1 MIKKFFLSIIT
12 LLLFSLQSNAQSIS
26 MIGDAVSGWGTDV
39 VMTTTDNVNYTLS
52 NFTFSNGGAKFRQ
65 DASWGTNWGANAF
78 PSGTA
83 NLNGSNIPVVAGIYD
98 VSFNRTT
105 RAYSFTP
112 VVTGFDA
119 ISISGT
125 AGPGLNADTAML
137 TVDGVNYTLNDCALT
152 AGTLIFRK
160 NNSSAVTW
168 GSASFPSGTATQGG
182 AAMVVTAG
190 TYDISFNKT
199 TGAYTF
205 AFAKIGIIGSATPG
219 GWNTDTLMSTTDGI
233 NYILEGLTL
242 ITGELKFR
250 QNQNWAVNWGAATFP
265 FGTATLNN
273 VSNIPA
279 TAGTYSVSF
288 NKNTGA
294 FSFSAGYPVISLTA
308 AGNTAIDL
316 ITIDGENY
324 YINNYSI
331 TGGDYLF
338 TQSSNNNTWG
348 TNSFPSGT
356 ATLGG
361 DAIPVLTGDYNIT
374 FNRITGAFSFNYL
387 TISVIGSATPGGW
400 NADTNLTST
409 DGVNYSLSGLT
420 LIEGELKFRQNQNWA
435 VSWGTNAFPIGTAT
449 LNGSNIPATAG
460 TYSVSFNKNT
470 GAFSFSAGYPVISLT
485 AAGNTAIDLITID
498 GENYY
503 INNYS
508 ITGGD
513 YLFTQS
519 SNNNTWGTN
528 SFPSGT
534 ATLGG
539 DAIPV
544 LTGDYNITFNRITGA
559 FSFNYLT
566 ISVIGSATP
575 GGWNADT
582 NLTSTDGVN
591 YSLSGLTLIEGEL
604 KFRQG
609 NAWEVSWGSSSFP
622 GGTANNSNNSNN
634 IVVSSA
640 SNYTVHF
647 NRITGVFYFYDEVN
661 LQVTSTLNLCKGTP
675 ATSLSAHVHA
685 VPGSIVKYYT
695 RVGTTTT
702 YTLITTGAPT
712 PSTSLIS
719 TRTYYMSQTIGGI
732 EGPKVA
738 MVVNVFGVPTAPTTL
753 TGTAAQGPLVGTTTT
768 ATYATSAVTGA
779 ASYLWTVPAGVNI
792 VSGQGTT
799 SITVDFENVT
809 AGAGAMGAIS
819 VKSVNENGCSST
831 TAKSMSLTK
840 ALPAA
845 PAAIKMT
852 DASLP
857 IPTSGIATALTS
869 FAKYMGTDKVL
880 TLTATPSATASSYV
894 WELPTGVNQL
904 SGGTSNVITVNFLG
918 VTSSNSFNY
927 STTAG
932 VSTNVLRIGVKARN
946 GVGVSTTNNAALLD
960 PTTTSTA
967 KLLTLKA
974 VKPAAASAVAGQI
987 AGLCGGRT
995 YTYTITDTALASS
1008 YTVTA
1013 PAGAV
1018 VNFTSTLVFT
1028 VTYPSVFVIN
1038 SSTSVPNKSLVITSV
1053 NGMGSSASSRTLT
1066 LSTAMPAIGTVS
1078 GGTTYSSC
1086 NQTFSIPSVAGAT
1099 TYTWTVPTGATIVS
1113 GQNTNSVVVN
1123 YGTLTGNQTIK
1134 VVAANI
1140 CRVSTAVKSVTLTRG
1155 NCPTA
1160 KESEINSLLVNEV
1173 KLYPNPANNV
1183 FNVELNAS
1191 ADAQLEMNVYS
1202 MNGSLVS
1209 SKNIQLSEG
1218 NNTITEDISYL
1229 SNGIYFVKFNNTS
1242 TNEMI
1247 IKKLIK
1253 Q

>member
-12 LLLFSLQSNAQSIS
+12 MLLFSLQSNAQSIS

-233 NYILEGLTL
+233 NYTLEGLTL

-273 VSNIPA
+273 GSNIPA

-294 FSFSAGYPVISLTA
+294 FSFNAGFPVISLTA
-308 AGNTAIDL
+308 AGNTAVDL
-316 ITIDGENY
+316 ITTDGENY

-331 TGGDYLF
+331 TGGNYFF
-338 TQSSNNNTWG
+338 TQSGNNNTWG

-361 DAIPVLTGDYNIT
+361 VAIPVLTGDYNIT
-374 FNRITGAFSFNYL
+374 FNRTTGAFSFNYL

-409 DGVNYSLSGLT
+409 DGVNYT
-420 LIEGELKFRQNQNWA
+420 
-435 VSWGTNAFPIGTAT
+435 
-449 LNGSNIPATAG
+449 
-460 TYSVSFNKNT
+460 
-470 GAFSFSAGYPVISLT
+470 
-485 AAGNTAIDLITID
+485 
-498 GENYY
+498 
-503 INNYS
+503 
-508 ITGGD
+508 
-513 YLFTQS
+513 
-519 SNNNTWGTN
+519 
-528 SFPSGT
+528 
-534 ATLGG
+534 
-539 DAIPV
+539 
-544 LTGDYNITFNRITGA
+544 
-559 FSFNYLT
+559 
-566 ISVIGSATP
+566 
-575 GGWNADT
+575 
-582 NLTSTDGVN
+582 
-591 YSLSGLTLIEGEL
+591 LSGLTLIEGEL

-609 NAWEVSWGSSSFP
+609 NAWAINWGSDSFP
-622 GGTANNSNNSNN
+622 GGTADNGNN

-647 NRITGVFYFYDEVN
+647 NRITREFYFYDEVN

-685 VPGSIVKYYT
+685 VPGSIVKYYN

-712 PSTSLIS
+712 PSTSSIG
-719 TRTYYMSQTIGGI
+719 TRTYYMSQTIGGN

-768 ATYATSAVTGA
+768 ATYSTSAVTGA
-779 ASYLWTVPAGVNI
+779 ASYLWTVPTGVNI

-799 SITVDFENVT
+799 SITVDFENVS
-809 AGAGAMGAIS
+809 AGAGVMGTIA
-819 VKSVNENGCSST
+819 VKSVNENGCPSA
-831 TAKSMSLTK
+831 TAKSMSITK

-857 IPTSGIATALTS
+857 IPTSGIATAVTS
-869 FAKYMGTDKVL
+869 FAKYMGTNKVL

-904 SGGTSNVITVNFLG
+904 SGGTSNEITVNFLG

-946 GVGVSTTNNAALLD
+946 GVGDSTTSNTALSN

-967 KLLTLKA
+967 KLLTLTA
-974 VKPAAASAVAGQI
+974 VKPAAVATVAGQI

-1008 YTVTA
+1008 YSVAA

-1028 VTYPSVFVIN
+1028 VTYPVGFVVN
-1038 SSTSVPNKSLVITSV
+1038 ATTTVPNKSLVITSV
-1053 NGMGSSASSRTLT
+1053 NGMGSSATSKTLT
-1066 LSTAMPAIGTVS
+1066 LSTAMPAIGAVS
-1078 GGTTYSSC
+1078 GGTTYSRC
-1086 NQTFSIPSVAGAT
+1086 NQTFSIPAVAGAT
-1099 TYTWTVPTGATIVS
+1099 TYTWTVPVGASIVS

-1123 YGTLTGNQTIK
+1123 YGNSLTGNQTIK

-1140 CRVSTAVKSVTLTRG
+1140 CGVSTAIKSVTLTRG

-1160 KESEINSLLVNEV
+1160 KESEANSLLVNEV

-1183 FNVELNAS
+1183 FNVELNTS
-1191 ADAQLEMNVYS
+1191 ADAQMEMTVYS

>member
-1 MIKKFFLSIIT
+1 MIKKLFLSIIT
-12 LLLFSLQSNAQSIS
+12 VLLFSLNSSAQSIS

-39 VMTTTDNVNYTLS
+39 VMSTTDNVNYTLS

-65 DASWGTNWGANAF
+65 DASWTTNWGANAF

-98 VSFNRTT
+98 VSFNITT

-112 VVTGFDA
+112 AVTGFDA

-137 TVDGVNYTLNDCALT
+137 TVDGVNYTLNNCALT

-182 AAMVVTAG
+182 AEMVVTPG

-205 AFAKIGIIGSATPG
+205 AFAKIGIVGSATPG

-233 NYILEGLTL
+233 NYTLEGVTLT
-242 ITGELKFR
+242 TGELKFR
-250 QNQNWAVNWGAATFP
+250 QNQNWAVNWGATTFP
-265 FGTATLNN
+265 FGTATLINGN
-273 VSNIPA
+273 NIPA

-294 FSFSAGYPVISLTA
+294 FNFSAGYPVISLTA
-308 AGNTAIDL
+308 AGNTGIDL
-316 ITIDGENY
+316 ITLDGENY

-338 TQSSNNNTWG
+338 TQSGNNNSWG

-361 DAIPVLTGDYNIT
+361 VSIPVLAGDYNIT
-374 FNRITGAFSFNYL
+374 FNKSTGAFSFNYL

-409 DGVNYSLSGLT
+409 DGVNYSLSGL
-420 LIEGELKFRQNQNWA
+420 A
-435 VSWGTNAFPIGTAT
+435 
-449 LNGSNIPATAG
+449 
-460 TYSVSFNKNT
+460 
-470 GAFSFSAGYPVISLT
+470 
-485 AAGNTAIDLITID
+485 
-498 GENYY
+498 
-503 INNYS
+503 
-508 ITGGD
+508 
-513 YLFTQS
+513 
-519 SNNNTWGTN
+519 
-528 SFPSGT
+528 
-534 ATLGG
+534 
-539 DAIPV
+539 
-544 LTGDYNITFNRITGA
+544 
-559 FSFNYLT
+559 
-566 ISVIGSATP
+566 
-575 GGWNADT
+575 
-582 NLTSTDGVN
+582 
-591 YSLSGLTLIEGEL
+591 LIEGEL

-609 NAWEVSWGSSSFP
+609 NEWAVSWGSSSFP
-622 GGTANNSNNSNN
+622 GGTANNDSN
-634 IVVSSA
+634 IAVSSA

-647 NRITGVFYFYDEVN
+647 NRITGAFYFYDEVN
-661 LQVTSTLNLCKGTP
+661 LQATSTLNLCKGTP

-695 RVGTTTT
+695 RVGTTST
-702 YTLITTGAPT
+702 YTLITTGAPS
-712 PSTSLIS
+712 PSTSTIG
-719 TRTYYMSQTIGGI
+719 TRTYYMSQTIGGT

-768 ATYATSAVTGA
+768 ATYATTAVTGA
-779 ASYLWTVPAGVNI
+779 ASYLWTVPTGVNI
-792 VSGQGTT
+792 ISGQGTT
-799 SITVDFENVT
+799 SITVDFENVS
-809 AGAGAMGAIS
+809 AGAGAMGSIS
-819 VKSVNENGCSST
+819 VKSVNENGCPSA
-831 TAKSMSLTK
+831 TAKSISLTK

-857 IPTSGIATALTS
+857 IPTSGIATAVTS

-918 VTSSNSFNY
+918 VTSANSFNY

-946 GVGVSTTNNAALLD
+946 GVGVSTTNNAALLN

-974 VKPAAASAVAGQI
+974 VKPAAVSAVAGQI

-1008 YTVTA
+1008 YTVAA
-1013 PAGAV
+1013 PAGAT
-1018 VNFTSTLVFT
+1018 VNFTSALVFT
-1028 VTYPSVFVIN
+1028 VTYPSAFVIN
-1038 SSTSVPNKSLVITSV
+1038 SSTSVSNKSLVITSV
-1053 NGMGSSASSRTLT
+1053 NGMGSSATSKTLT
-1066 LSTAMPAIGTVS
+1066 LSTAMAAIGTVS

-1086 NQTFSIPSVAGAT
+1086 NQTFSIPATVGASS
-1099 TYTWTVPTGATIVS
+1099 YTWTVPTGATIVS

-1134 VVAANI
+1134 VAAANI
-1140 CRVSTAVKSVTLTRG
+1140 CGVSTAVKSVTLTRG

-1160 KESEINSLLVNEV
+1160 KESEANSLLVNEV

-1191 ADAQLEMNVYS
+1191 ADAQMEMTVYS

-1209 SKNIQLSEG
+1209 SKNIQLIEG

>member
-39 VMTTTDNVNYTLS
+39 VMTSTDNVNYTLS

-112 VVTGFDA
+112 AVTGFDA

-182 AAMVVTAG
+182 TAIEVTPG

-233 NYILEGLTL
+233 NYTLEGLTL
-242 ITGELKFR
+242 ITGDLKFR
-250 QNQNWAVNWGAATFP
+250 QNQNWAVSWGTNTFP
-265 FGTATLNN
+265 IGTATLNG
-273 VSNIPA
+273 SNIPA

-294 FSFSAGYPVISLTA
+294 FNFSAGYPVISLTA

-374 FNRITGAFSFNYL
+374 FNRTTGAFSFNYL

-409 DGVNYSLSGLT
+409 DGVNYT
-420 LIEGELKFRQNQNWA
+420 
-435 VSWGTNAFPIGTAT
+435 
-449 LNGSNIPATAG
+449 
-460 TYSVSFNKNT
+460 
-470 GAFSFSAGYPVISLT
+470 
-485 AAGNTAIDLITID
+485 
-498 GENYY
+498 
-503 INNYS
+503 
-508 ITGGD
+508 
-513 YLFTQS
+513 
-519 SNNNTWGTN
+519 
-528 SFPSGT
+528 
-534 ATLGG
+534 
-539 DAIPV
+539 
-544 LTGDYNITFNRITGA
+544 
-559 FSFNYLT
+559 
-566 ISVIGSATP
+566 
-575 GGWNADT
+575 
-582 NLTSTDGVN
+582 
-591 YSLSGLTLIEGEL
+591 LSGLTLIEGEL

-622 GGTANNSNNSNN
+622 GGTANNSNN

-685 VPGSIVKYYT
+685 VPGSIVKYYN

-712 PSTSLIS
+712 PSTSSIG

-732 EGPKVA
+732 EGPKAA

-799 SITVDFENVT
+799 SITVDFENVS

-819 VKSVNENGCSST
+819 VKSVNENGCPSA

-857 IPTSGIATALTS
+857 IPTSGIATAVTS

-1053 NGMGSSASSRTLT
+1053 NGMGSSASSKTLT

-1099 TYTWTVPTGATIVS
+1099 TYTWTVPAGATIVS

-1140 CRVSTAVKSVTLTRG
+1140 CGVSTAVKSVTLTRG

>member
-182 AAMVVTAG
+182 AAIEVTPG

-265 FGTATLNN
+265 FGTATLN
-273 VSNIPA
+273 
-279 TAGTYSVSF
+279 
-288 NKNTGA
+288 
-294 FSFSAGYPVISLTA
+294 
-308 AGNTAIDL
+308 
-316 ITIDGENY
+316 
-324 YINNYSI
+324 
-331 TGGDYLF
+331 
-338 TQSSNNNTWG
+338 
-348 TNSFPSGT
+348 
-356 ATLGG
+356 
-361 DAIPVLTGDYNIT
+361 
-374 FNRITGAFSFNYL
+374 
-387 TISVIGSATPGGW
+387 
-400 NADTNLTST
+400 
-409 DGVNYSLSGLT
+409 
-420 LIEGELKFRQNQNWA
+420 
-435 VSWGTNAFPIGTAT
+435 
-449 LNGSNIPATAG
+449 NGSNIPATAG

-591 YSLSGLTLIEGEL
+591 YTLSGLTLIEGEL

-609 NAWEVSWGSSSFP
+609 NAWTVSWGSTSFP
-622 GGTANNSNNSNN
+622 GGTANNISN
-634 IVVSSA
+634 ILVSSA

-661 LQVTSTLNLCKGTP
+661 LQITSTLNLCKGTP

-685 VPGSIVKYYT
+685 VPGSIVNYYN

-712 PSTSLIS
+712 PSTSSIG

-799 SITVDFENVT
+799 SITVDFENVS

-819 VKSVNENGCSST
+819 VKSVNENGCPSA

-857 IPTSGIATALTS
+857 IPTSGIATAVTS

-1053 NGMGSSASSRTLT
+1053 NGMGSSASSKTLT
-1066 LSTAMPAIGTVS
+1066 LSTAMSAIGAVS

-1086 NQTFSIPSVAGAT
+1086 NQTFSIPSVAGAR

-1123 YGTLTGNQTIK
+1123 YATLTGNQTIK

-1140 CRVSTAVKSVTLTRG
+1140 CGVSTAVKSVTLTRG

>member
-1 MIKKFFLSIIT
+1 
-12 LLLFSLQSNAQSIS
+12 

-39 VMTTTDNVNYTLS
+39 VMSTTDNVNYTLS

-98 VSFNRTT
+98 VSFNKTT
-105 RAYSFTP
+105 RTYSFSP
-112 VVTGFDA
+112 AVTGFDA

-125 AGPGLNADTAML
+125 AGPGLNTDTAML
-137 TVDGVNYTLNDCALT
+137 TVDGVNYTLNNCALT

-160 NNSSAVTW
+160 NNSSAITW

-182 AAMVVTAG
+182 AAMIVTPG

-205 AFAKIGIIGSATPG
+205 SYAKISIIGSATPG

-233 NYILEGLTL
+233 NYTLEGITLT
-242 ITGELKFR
+242 TGDLKFR
-250 QNQNWAVNWGAATFP
+250 QNLNWAVSWGTNAFP
-265 FGTATLNN
+265 IGTATLNGN
-273 VSNIPA
+273 NIPA
-279 TAGTYSVSF
+279 TTGTYSVSF

-294 FSFSAGYPVISLTA
+294 FNFSAGYPVISLTS

-316 ITIDGENY
+316 ITLDGENY
-324 YINNYSI
+324 YINNYNI
-331 TGGDYLF
+331 TGGNYLF
-338 TQSSNNNTWG
+338 TQSGNNNSWG

-361 DAIPVLTGDYNIT
+361 VSIPVLAGDYNIT
-374 FNRITGAFSFNYL
+374 FNRTTGAFSFNYL

-409 DGVNYSLSGLT
+409 DGVNYT
-420 LIEGELKFRQNQNWA
+420 
-435 VSWGTNAFPIGTAT
+435 
-449 LNGSNIPATAG
+449 
-460 TYSVSFNKNT
+460 
-470 GAFSFSAGYPVISLT
+470 
-485 AAGNTAIDLITID
+485 
-498 GENYY
+498 
-503 INNYS
+503 
-508 ITGGD
+508 
-513 YLFTQS
+513 
-519 SNNNTWGTN
+519 
-528 SFPSGT
+528 
-534 ATLGG
+534 
-539 DAIPV
+539 
-544 LTGDYNITFNRITGA
+544 
-559 FSFNYLT
+559 
-566 ISVIGSATP
+566 
-575 GGWNADT
+575 
-582 NLTSTDGVN
+582 
-591 YSLSGLTLIEGEL
+591 LSGLTLIEGEL

-609 NAWEVSWGSSSFP
+609 NAWAVSWGSDGFP
-622 GGTANNSNNSNN
+622 GGTANNSNN
-634 IVVSSA
+634 ILVSSA

-647 NRITGVFYFYDEVN
+647 NRTTGVFYFYDEVN
-661 LQVTSTLNLCKGTP
+661 LQATSTLNLCKGTT

-685 VPGSIVKYYT
+685 VPGSIVKYFT
-695 RVGTTTT
+695 RGGTTASPT
-702 YTLITTGAPT
+702 YTLINTGAPT
-712 PSTSLIS
+712 PSTSTIGS
-719 TRTYYMSQTIGGI
+719 RTYYMSQTIGGT

-738 MVVNVFGVPTAPTTL
+738 MVVNVFGVPTVPTTL

-768 ATYATSAVTGA
+768 TTYATTAVTGA
-779 ASYLWTVPAGVNI
+779 ASYLWTVPTGVNI

-799 SITVDFENVT
+799 SITVDFENVS
-809 AGAGAMGAIS
+809 AGAGAMGTIS
-819 VKSVNENGCSST
+819 VKSVNENGCPSA

-845 PAAIKMT
+845 PAAIKMM

-857 IPTSGIATALTS
+857 IPTSGIATAVTS
-869 FAKYMGTDKVL
+869 FAKYMGTNKVL

-894 WELPTGVNQL
+894 WELPIGVNQL

-918 VTSSNSFNY
+918 VTSANSFNY

-932 VSTNVLRIGVKARN
+932 VSTNVLRIGVKASN
-946 GVGVSTTNNAALLD
+946 GVGNSTTSNAALSN

-967 KLLTLKA
+967 KLLTLSA
-974 VKPAAASAVAGQI
+974 VKPAAVSAVAGQI
-987 AGLCGGRT
+987 TGLCGGRT

-1013 PAGAV
+1013 PAGAI
-1018 VNFTSTLVFT
+1018 VNFTSALVFT
-1028 VTYPSVFVIN
+1028 VTYPSAFVIN
-1038 SSTSVPNKSLVITSV
+1038 SSTTVPNKSLVITSV
-1053 NGMGSSASSRTLT
+1053 NGMGSSATSKMLT
-1066 LSTAMPAIGTVS
+1066 LSTAIPAIGAVS
-1078 GGTTYSSC
+1078 GGTTYSRC
-1086 NQTFSIPSVAGAT
+1086 NQTFSIPAVVGAT
-1099 TYTWTVPTGATIVS
+1099 TYTWTVPAGATIVS

-1140 CRVSTAVKSVTLTRG
+1140 CGVSTAVKSVTLTRG

-1160 KESEINSLLVNEV
+1160 KESEANSLLVNEV

-1191 ADAQLEMNVYS
+1191 ADAQIEMTVYTMS
-1202 MNGSLVS
+1202 GSLVN
-1209 SKNIQLSEG
+1209 SKNIQLREG

-1229 SNGIYFVKFNNTS
+1229 SAGIYFVKFNNTS
-1242 TNEMI
+1242 SNEMI

-1253 Q
+1253 E